1 MIVYFSGTGNSRAVA
16 KTLAGLLDEKVS
28 FIFPAP
34 DLSGEERVIWVT
46 PVYSWGLPPVM
57 VDAIRSA
64 VCKKGSR
71 HFLVATHGD
80 DLGNT
85 HRQWRR
91 IISEKG
97 LDPVAAYS
105 VTMPN
110 TYVSLPFFDVD
121 SPEVEKA
128 KLEAMPR
135 RVDEIALM
143 IRGEKRCDDV
153 VRGAFPGF
161 KSSVIYPVFIRKA
174 LSAKPFRV
182 NDRCTSCHK
191 CERECPMQNITFT
204 DGRPVWHDN
213 CAGCLG
219 CYHICPVHAID
230 RGSATRHKGQYYY
243 PAHHHQGK

>member
-16 KTLAGLLDEKVS
+16 GALAELLGEKVS
-28 FIFPAP
+28 FTLPAP
-34 DLSGEERVIWVT
+34 DLSGEDRVIWVT
-46 PVYSWGLPPVM
+46 PIYSWGLPPVM
-57 VDAIRSA
+57 VEAIRA
-64 VCKKGSR
+64 THCKEGSR
-71 HFLVATHGD
+71 HYLVATHGD

-85 HRQWRR
+85 HLQWRR
-91 IISEKG
+91 LITEKG
-97 LDPVAAYS
+97 LDAVATFS

-121 SPEVEKA
+121 SQEVEKA
-128 KLEAMPR
+128 KLDAMPR
-135 RVDEIALM
+135 RVAEIADM
-143 IRGEKRCDDV
+143 IKAQKRCDDI

-161 KSSVIYPVFIRKA
+161 KSSVIYPLFIRKA

-191 CERECPMQNITFT
+191 CERACPMHNITLT
-204 DGRPVWHDN
+204 AGRPAWGDN

-243 PAHHHQGK
+243 PGK